1 MAQRRTWPV
10 PTPNT
15 LVQALP
21 PLEPEPGGRAR
32 LRGRLLLVLVVGLL
46 PLLGYLLVAAEA
58 TRHATLDWLETE
70 LHDAARQAAAREAD
84 ELGRAAAL
92 LDAMAGVPVPAE
104 GIAGLC
110 AALRPRLAGGPPGII
125 GLAVHTADGRPA
137 CNAPTSSLD
146 GDGSGAVPS
155 DAAIGSAHVRG
166 ARAAPEMVTMTA
178 GPTGLVLARGF
189 GASAE
194 GAVLALVLSPA
205 HLPPLSLPL
214 RRDHAIRLLVDPA
227 DGTVLAVQPGQAAP
241 ADAVLRAGAPLQ
253 MPRLLAALRSGNE
266 AGVIVARDLDGTR
279 RLIGHA
285 ALPSTNQHDAFS
297 RFAGRAVL
305 LMELPY
311 DVLLDEAD
319 ARRRD
324 QWLAALAMALLG
336 TAAAWVLAQ
345 RRLVA
350 PISALLAVGSR
361 ALRLPGQAQSMAALR
376 PAGEWLRQQGDLAAV
391 AAAAGEMFLRLD
403 GGLRVLYASP
413 STRTVLGYAPS
424 EVIDADLAAE
434 PGWEACR
441 EQVAQLRRGEVPEA
455 PCRIVS
461 RRRDDGEVRLEV
473 RASRLADGG
482 FMLVA
487 RDIGAEH
494 ALHEQLAGAQAQ
506 LAALGATDVES
517 GLANLRRFENALAEE
532 IRRARRA
539 QEPLALVL
547 VRLANA
553 TDAEAARRVGHI
565 LLATLR
571 RPGELAAR
579 LETNLFAVLLPTT
592 DRIGAQ
598 RLAERLHESVT
609 QEQAAWTGAC
619 SVLPLTESDGPEA
632 VLALSYAALRDAM
645 KQNGPSVALAAPVT
659 ITSPVAVQMS
669 ERLAS

>member
-21 PLEPEPGGRAR
+21 PPESEPVGVAR

-58 TRHATLDWLETE
+58 TRHATLDWLEAE

-110 AALRPRLAGGPPGII
+110 AALRPRLAGGPPEII
-125 GLAVHTADGRPA
+125 GLAVHAADGRPA
-137 CNAPTSSLD
+137 CGAVTGSL
-146 GDGSGAVPS
+146 GGAVSGAAPS
-155 DAAIGSAHVRG
+155 DFATGTAHVR
-166 ARAAPEMVTMTA
+166 AALAAPGMVTMTA
-178 GPTGLVLARGF
+178 GPSGLVLARGF

-194 GAVLALVLSPA
+194 GPVLALVLSPA

-214 RRDHAIRLLVDPA
+214 RRDQAIRLLVDPD
-227 DGTVLAVQPGQAAP
+227 DGTVLAAQPGPAAA

-253 MPRLLAALRSGNE
+253 MPRLLAALRSGDG
-266 AGVIVARDLDGTR
+266 AGVIVGRDPAGAR

-285 ALPSTNQHDAFS
+285 DLPSANQHDAPS
-297 RFAGRAVL
+297 RLAGRAAL
-305 LMELPY
+305 LVELPY
-311 DVLLDEAD
+311 DALLDEAD

-336 TAAAWVLAQ
+336 AAAAWVLAQ
-345 RRLVA
+345 SRLVA
-350 PISALLAVGSR
+350 PVRALLAGGSR
-361 ALRLPGQAQSMAALR
+361 AWRLPSEAQSLAALR

-441 EQVAQLRRGEVPEA
+441 EQIAQLRRGEVPEA

-461 RRRDDGEVRLEV
+461 RRRDDREVRLEV

-517 GLANLRRFENALAEE
+517 GLANLRRFDNALAEE
-532 IRRARRA
+532 LRRARRA

-553 TDAEAARRVGHI
+553 TDAEAVRRVGRI
-565 LLATLR
+565 LSATLR
-571 RPGELAAR
+571 RPGDLAAR
-579 LETNLFAVLLPTT
+579 LETDLFAVLLPTT
-592 DRIGAQ
+592 DRIGVQ

-609 QEQAAWTGAC
+609 EEQAAWTGAC
-619 SVLPLTESDGPEA
+619 SVLPLTEFDGPEA
-632 VLALSYAALRDAM
+632 VLALSHAALREAM
-645 KQNGPSVALAAPVT
+645 APSGPGVALVAPAPV
-659 ITSPVAVQMS
+659 PVQMV